1 MKVRL
6 TVELPVELYG
16 ALKQHAERT
25 GESMMSVIRAALR
38 RCLDEEN
45 RHG

>member
-16 ALKQHAERT
+16 ALKTRAQQT

-38 RCLDEEN
+38 SWLDEEN